1 MQHVGLQERVA
12 SMPQTTSHVS
22 SICCISVLQALFL
35 PTLVKLMGEQHLLVF
50 GLLFSIME
58 QALLALSVAKWQAI
72 GAISLSAFA
81 GVSFPAISS
90 LKSTHA
96 RPDQQGLVQGALA
109 GIRAVAS
116 GLGPL
121 GLAQLF
127 AMSTTAD
134 AAFGYKPSIVFW

>member
-1 MQHVGLQERVA
+1 M
-12 SMPQTTSHVS
+12 
-22 SICCISVLQALFL
+22 
-35 PTLVKLMGEQHLLVF
+35 F
-50 GLLFSIME
+50 GLLFSITE

-72 GAISLSAFA
+72 ASVSLSAFA
-81 GVSFPAISS
+81 SVSYPAISS
-90 LKSTHA
+90 LKSTHVNA
-96 RPDQQGLVQGALA
+96 DQQGLVQGALA

-127 AMSTTAD
+127 DMSTTSE

>member
-1 MQHVGLQERVA
+1 ML
-12 SMPQTTSHVS
+12 
-22 SICCISVLQALFL
+22 L
-35 PTLVKLMGEQHLLVF
+35 PTLTMLLGERHLLIF
-50 GLLFSIME
+50 GLLFSITE
-58 QALLALSVAKWQAI
+58 QALLSLAVSKWQAI
-72 GAISLSAFA
+72 AAVSLSSFA

-96 RPDQQGLVQGALA
+96 SADQQGLVQGALA

-127 AMSTTAD
+127 AMSTTPD
-134 AAFGYKPSIVFW
+134 AALGYKPSIVFW

>member
-1 MQHVGLQERVA
+1 MIAPSPLLRSVLTASASAFVA
-12 SMPQTTSHVS
+12 
-22 SICCISVLQALFL
+22 CCDLLQALLL
-35 PTLVKLMGEQHLLVF
+35 PSLTKLLGERHLLVF
-50 GLLFSIME
+50 GLLFSITE
-58 QALLALSVAKWQAI
+58 QTLLALSVNKWQAI
-72 GAISLSAFA
+72 SAVSLSAFA

-96 RPDQQGLVQGALA
+96 RADQQGLVQGALA

-127 AMSTTAD
+127 AMSTTAE
-134 AAFGYKPSIVFW
+134 AFFGYKPSMVFW